1 MFRPGRSVMQ
11 SINANEIIDHARLKA
26 IHWRVI
32 LLSALIIIF
41 DGYDLVIY
49 GVALPKLM
57 KEWQIDT
64 ITAGFLGSVALFGMM
79 FGAIIFGSL
88 SDKLESYGFS
98 RKKLIALCIFL
109 FSGFTLLCGYATNP
123 QSFGIFRFLA
133 GLGLGGVMPNVI
145 ALMTEYAPKKLRAT
159 LVSLM
164 FSGYAVG
171 GMCSAL
177 LGMWLVPQFGWKI
190 MFIIGGLP
198 LLLLPVIWYLLPE
211 SIDYLVRRKKTE
223 QAFQILKQI
232 DSSITY
238 NNQTQISLH
247 HENQA
252 VSKSP
257 VKDLFAEN
265 RGLVT
270 LLFWTSVFMALIL
283 VYALGNWL
291 PKLMVEAG
299 YDLSTSLVF
308 LFALN
313 IGGMLGAIFGGYLA
327 DRFNLAKVL
336 CTLFASGAIAL
347 FLLSY
352 SLPTFVLYICIAVAG
367 AASIGGQILLLAY
380 MSQFYSSNIRATGL
394 GMALGVGRLG
404 AILGPI
410 LCGWLLSLSLPLTYN
425 FIALAIP
432 CMIAVISVSMIH
444 YRLKQKKLK
453 PVVVQA

>member
-1 MFRPGRSVMQ
+1 MPN
-11 SINANEIIDHARLKA
+11 INANEIIDHARLKA

-57 KEWQIDT
+57 QEWQIDT

-88 SDKLESYGFS
+88 SDKFESYGFS
-98 RKKLIALCIFL
+98 RKKLIVLCIIF
-109 FSGFTLLCGYATNP
+109 FSGFTLSCSYATNP

-177 LGMWLVPQFGWKI
+177 LGIWLVPQFGWKI
-190 MFIIGGLP
+190 MFMIGGLP
-198 LLLLPVIWYLLPE
+198 LLLLPLIWYLLPE
-211 SIDYLVRRKKTE
+211 SIDYLVRRKNTE
-223 QAFQILKQI
+223 QAFKILKQI
-232 DSSITY
+232 DNSLTY
-238 NNQTQISLH
+238 NNQMQISLH

-265 RGLVT
+265 RGSVT

-352 SLPTFVLYICIAVAG
+352 SLPTFILYMCIAVAG

-380 MSQFYSSNIRATGL
+380 MSQYYSSNIRATGL
-394 GMALGVGRLG
+394 GDV
-404 AILGPI
+404 
-410 LCGWLLSLSLPLTYN
+410 C
-425 FIALAIP
+425 
-432 CMIAVISVSMIH
+432 
-444 YRLKQKKLK
+444 
-453 PVVVQA
+453 

>member
-1 MFRPGRSVMQ
+1 MNT
-11 SINANEIIDHARLKA
+11 INANEIIDHAKLRP

-32 LLSALIIIF
+32 FLSALIIIF

-57 KEWQIDT
+57 HEWQIDP

-88 SDKLESYGFS
+88 SDKLESFGFS
-98 RKKLIALCIFL
+98 RKKLIALCIIL

-190 MFIIGGLP
+190 MFIIGGVP
-198 LLLLPVIWYLLPE
+198 LLLLPIIWYALPE
-211 SIDYLVRRKKTE
+211 SIDYLVRSRKTE
-223 QAFQILKQI
+223 KAFQILKKI
-232 DSSITY
+232 DDSLYFS
-238 NNQTQISLH
+238 NQTHIVLH
-247 HENQA
+247 QENQS

-257 VKDLFAEN
+257 VKDIFAEN
-265 RGLVT
+265 RGPVT
-270 LLFWTSVFMALIL
+270 ILFWASVFMALIL

-299 YDLSTSLVF
+299 YDLSTSLAF

-313 IGGMLGAIFGGYLA
+313 IGGMFGAIFGGYLA

-336 CTLFASGAIAL
+336 CTLFTSGAIAL
-347 FLLSY
+347 ILLSLN
-352 SLPTFVLYICIAVAG
+352 LPTSILYICIAVAG

-380 MSQFYSSNIRATGL
+380 MSQFYSSNIRTTGL

-410 LCGWLLSLSLPLTYN
+410 LCGWLLSLNLPIIYN
-425 FIALAIP
+425 FFALAIP
-432 CMIAVISVSMIH
+432 CMIAVISVSMIY
-444 YRLKQKKLK
+444 YRLKDKNKVLT
-453 PVVVQA
+453 VVKN

>member
-1 MFRPGRSVMQ
+1 MQ
-11 SINANEIIDHARLKA
+11 SINANEVMDHAPLKA

-57 KEWQIDT
+57 VEWQIDT
-64 ITAGFLGSVALFGMM
+64 ITAGFLGSIALFGMM

-98 RKKLIALCIFL
+98 RKKLIILCICL
-109 FSGFTLLCGYATNP
+109 FSSFTLLCGYASNP
-123 QSFGIFRFLA
+123 QSFGIFRFIA

-177 LGMWLVPQFGWKI
+177 LGMWLVPQYGWKI
-190 MFIIGGLP
+190 MFILGGLP
-198 LLLLPVIWYLLPE
+198 LLLLPMIWLLLPE

-223 QAFQILKQI
+223 QAIHILKQI
-232 DSSITY
+232 DSNVTY
-238 NNQTQISLH
+238 TTQTSISLH
-247 HENQA
+247 QANQTS
-252 VSKSP
+252 SKTP
-257 VKDLFAEN
+257 VKDLFTEN
-265 RGLVT
+265 RGPIT
-270 LLFWTSVFMALIL
+270 LLFWGSVFMALVL

-299 YDLSTSLVF
+299 YDLSTSLFF

-313 IGGMLGAIFGGYLA
+313 IGGMLGAIGGGYFA

-336 CTLFASGAIAL
+336 CTLFMSGAIAL

-352 SLPTFVLYICIAVAG
+352 SLPTFVLYICIAIAG

-410 LCGWLLSLSLPLTYN
+410 LCGWLLSLSLPINYN
-425 FIALAIP
+425 FIALSIP
-432 CMIAVISVSMIH
+432 CIIAVLSVSMIY
-444 YRLKQKKLK
+444 YRLKKKSIK
-453 PVVVQA
+453 AEIVQA

>member
-1 MFRPGRSVMQ
+1 MQ
-11 SINANEIIDHARLKA
+11 SINANEVMDHAPLKA

-57 KEWQIDT
+57 VEWQIDS
-64 ITAGFLGSVALFGMM
+64 ITAGFLGSIALFGMM

-88 SDKLESYGFS
+88 SDKLEAYGFS
-98 RKKLIALCIFL
+98 RKKLIILCVCL
-109 FSGFTLLCGYATNP
+109 FSSFTLLCGYASNP
-123 QSFGIFRFLA
+123 QSFGIFRFIA

-177 LGMWLVPQFGWKI
+177 LGMWLVPQYGWKI
-190 MFIIGGLP
+190 MFILGGLP
-198 LLLLPVIWYLLPE
+198 LLLLPMIWLLLPE

-223 QAFQILKQI
+223 QAIHILKQI
-232 DSSITY
+232 DSNITY
-238 NNQTQISLH
+238 TTQTSISLH
-247 HENQA
+247 QANQTS
-252 VSKSP
+252 SKTP
-257 VKDLFAEN
+257 VKDLFTEN
-265 RGLVT
+265 RGPIT
-270 LLFWTSVFMALIL
+270 LLFWGSVFMALVL

-299 YDLSTSLVF
+299 YDLSTSLFF

-313 IGGMLGAIFGGYLA
+313 IGGMLGAIGGGYFA

-336 CTLFASGAIAL
+336 CTLFMSGAIAL

-352 SLPTFVLYICIAVAG
+352 SLPTFVLYICIAIAG

-394 GMALGVGRLG
+394 GMALGIGRLG

-410 LCGWLLSLSLPLTYN
+410 LCGWLLSLSLPIKYN

-432 CMIAVISVSMIH
+432 CIIAGRI
-444 YRLKQKKLK
+444 QT
-453 PVVVQA
+453 

>member
-1 MFRPGRSVMQ
+1 MPN
-11 SINANEIIDHARLKA
+11 INANEIIDHARLKP

-57 KEWQIDT
+57 QEWQIDT

-98 RKKLIALCIFL
+98 RKKLIVLCIIF
-109 FSGFTLLCGYATNP
+109 FSGFTLSCSYATNP

-177 LGMWLVPQFGWKI
+177 LGIWLVPQFGWKI
-190 MFIIGGLP
+190 MFMMGGLP
-198 LLLLPVIWYLLPE
+198 LLLLPLIWYLLPE
-211 SIDYLVRRKKTE
+211 SIDYLVRRKNTE
-223 QAFQILKQI
+223 EAFKILKQI
-232 DSSITY
+232 DNSLTY
-238 NNQTQISLH
+238 NNQMQISLH
-247 HENQA
+247 NENQA

-265 RGLVT
+265 RGSVT

-352 SLPTFVLYICIAVAG
+352 SLPTFILYMCIAVAG
-367 AASIGGQILLLAY
+367 ADSIGGQILLLAY
-380 MSQFYSSNIRATGL
+380 MSQYYSSNIRATGL

-432 CMIAVISVSMIH
+432 CMIAVISVSMIN
-444 YRLKQKKLK
+444 YYLKQKKSK
-453 PVVVQA
+453 AEIVQAQ

>member
-1 MFRPGRSVMQ
+1 MQ
-11 SINANEIIDHARLKA
+11 SINANEIIDQARLKV

-79 FGAIIFGSL
+79 FGAIVFGSL

-98 RKKLIALCIFL
+98 RKKLIALCIIF
-109 FSGFTLLCGYATNP
+109 FSGFTLLCGYAADP

-232 DSSITY
+232 DSNITY

-247 HENQA
+247 HENQV

-265 RGLVT
+265 RGPVT

-352 SLPTFVLYICIAVAG
+352 SLPTYVLYICIAVTG
-367 AASIGGQILLLAY
+367 AASIGGQILLLSY

-444 YRLKQKKLK
+444 YRLKQNKSKAI
-453 PVVVQA
+453 VAQA

>member
-1 MFRPGRSVMQ
+1 MPN
-11 SINANEIIDHARLKA
+11 INANEIIDHARLKP

-57 KEWQIDT
+57 QEWQIDT

-98 RKKLIALCIFL
+98 RKKLIVLCIIF
-109 FSGFTLLCGYATNP
+109 FSGFTLSCSYATNP

-177 LGMWLVPQFGWKI
+177 LGIWLVPQFGWKI
-190 MFIIGGLP
+190 MFMMGGLP
-198 LLLLPVIWYLLPE
+198 LLLLPLIWYLLPE
-211 SIDYLVRRKKTE
+211 SIDYLVRRKNTE
-223 QAFQILKQI
+223 EAFKILKQI
-232 DSSITY
+232 DNSLTY
-238 NNQTQISLH
+238 NNQMQISLH
-247 HENQA
+247 NENQA

-265 RGLVT
+265 RGSVT

-352 SLPTFVLYICIAVAG
+352 SLPTFILYMCIAVAG

-380 MSQFYSSNIRATGL
+380 MSQYYSSNIRATGL

-425 FIALAIP
+425 LG
-432 CMIAVISVSMIH
+432 
-444 YRLKQKKLK
+444 L
-453 PVVVQA
+453 

>member
-1 MFRPGRSVMQ
+1 MQ
-11 SINANEIIDHARLKA
+11 SINANEVMDHAPLKA

-57 KEWQIDT
+57 VEWQIDS
-64 ITAGFLGSVALFGMM
+64 ITAGFLGSIALFGMM

-88 SDKLESYGFS
+88 SDKLEAYGFS
-98 RKKLIALCIFL
+98 RKKLIILCVCL
-109 FSGFTLLCGYATNP
+109 FSSFTLLCGYASNP
-123 QSFGIFRFLA
+123 QSFGIFRFIA

-177 LGMWLVPQFGWKI
+177 LGMWLVPQYGWKI
-190 MFIIGGLP
+190 MFILGGLP
-198 LLLLPVIWYLLPE
+198 LLLLPMIWLLLPE

-223 QAFQILKQI
+223 QAIHILKQI
-232 DSSITY
+232 DSNVTY
-238 NNQTQISLH
+238 TTQTSISLH
-247 HENQA
+247 QANQTS
-252 VSKSP
+252 SKTP
-257 VKDLFAEN
+257 VKDLFTEN
-265 RGLVT
+265 RGPIT
-270 LLFWTSVFMALIL
+270 LLFWGSVFMALVL

-299 YDLSTSLVF
+299 YDLSTSLFF

-313 IGGMLGAIFGGYLA
+313 IGGMLGAIGGGYLA

-336 CTLFASGAIAL
+336 CTLFLSGAIAL

-352 SLPTFVLYICIAVAG
+352 SLPTFVLYICIAIAG

-410 LCGWLLSLSLPLTYN
+410 LCGWLLSLSLPINYN
-425 FIALAIP
+425 FIALL
-432 CMIAVISVSMIH
+432 MWF
-444 YRLKQKKLK
+444 
-453 PVVVQA
+453 

>member
-1 MFRPGRSVMQ
+1 MQ
-11 SINANEIIDHARLKA
+11 SVNANEIIDHAQLKS

-57 KEWQIDT
+57 AEWQIDT
-64 ITAGFLGSVALFGMM
+64 ITAGFLGSIALFGMM

-98 RKKLIALCIFL
+98 RKKLIILCICL
-109 FSGFTLLCGYATNP
+109 FSSFTLLCGYASDP
-123 QSFGIFRFLA
+123 QSFGIFRFIA

-171 GMCSAL
+171 GICSAL
-177 LGMWLVPQFGWKI
+177 LGIWLVPQFGWKI
-190 MFIIGGLP
+190 MFILGGLP
-198 LLLLPVIWYLLPE
+198 LLLVPMIWLLLPE
-211 SIDYLVRRKKTE
+211 SIDYLVRRNKNE
-223 QAFQILKQI
+223 QAIKILRQI
-232 DSSITY
+232 DSTVTY
-238 NNQTQISLH
+238 TAQTKISLH
-247 HENQA
+247 HDNQA
-252 VSKSP
+252 SSKTP

-265 RGLVT
+265 RGPVT
-270 LLFWTSVFMALIL
+270 LLFWGSVFMALVL

-308 LFALN
+308 LLALN
-313 IGGMLGAIFGGYLA
+313 IGGMLGAICGGYLA
-327 DRFNLAKVL
+327 DRFKLAKVL
-336 CTLFASGAIAL
+336 CSLFLSGAIAL
-347 FLLSY
+347 ILLSY
-352 SLPTFVLYICIAVAG
+352 NLPTVILYFCIAVAG

-410 LCGWLLSLSLPLTYN
+410 LCGWLLSLSLPINYN

-432 CMIAVISVSMIH
+432 CMIAVVSVSMIH
-444 YRLKQKKLK
+444 FRLKKTRLEAKG
-453 PVVVQA
+453 AHI

>member
-1 MFRPGRSVMQ
+1 MPN
-11 SINANEIIDHARLKA
+11 INANEIIDHARLKP

-57 KEWQIDT
+57 QEWQIDT

-98 RKKLIALCIFL
+98 RKKLIVLCIIF
-109 FSGFTLLCGYATNP
+109 FSGFTLSCSYATNP

-177 LGMWLVPQFGWKI
+177 LGIWLVPQFGWKI
-190 MFIIGGLP
+190 MFMMGGLP
-198 LLLLPVIWYLLPE
+198 LLLLPLIWYLLPE
-211 SIDYLVRRKKTE
+211 SIDYLVRRKNTE
-223 QAFQILKQI
+223 EAFKILKQI
-232 DSSITY
+232 DNSLTY
-238 NNQTQISLH
+238 NNQMQISLH
-247 HENQA
+247 NENQA

-265 RGLVT
+265 RGSVT

-352 SLPTFVLYICIAVAG
+352 SLPTFILYMCIAVAG

-380 MSQFYSSNIRATGL
+380 MSQYYSSNIRATGL

-432 CMIAVISVSMIH
+432 CMIAVISVSMIN
-444 YRLKQKKLK
+444 YYLKQKKIK
-453 PVVVQA
+453 S

>member
-1 MFRPGRSVMQ
+1 MQ
-11 SINANEIIDHARLKA
+11 NINANEVIDYAPLKA

-57 KEWQIDT
+57 VEWQIDT
-64 ITAGFLGSVALFGMM
+64 ITAGFLGSIALFGMM

-98 RKKLIALCIFL
+98 RKKLIILCICL
-109 FSGFTLLCGYATNP
+109 FSSFTLLCGYASNP
-123 QSFGIFRFLA
+123 QSFGIFRFIA

-177 LGMWLVPQFGWKI
+177 LGMWLVPQYGWKI
-190 MFIIGGLP
+190 MFVLGGLP
-198 LLLLPVIWYLLPE
+198 LLLIPMIWLLLPE
-211 SIDYLVRRKKTE
+211 SIDYLVRRKKNE
-223 QAFQILKQI
+223 KAFQVLRQI
-232 DSSITY
+232 DSSLTY
-238 NNQTQISLH
+238 NAQTQISLH
-247 HENQA
+247 HENQTT
-252 VSKSP
+252 SKTP
-257 VKDLFAEN
+257 VKDLFSEN
-265 RGLVT
+265 RGPIT
-270 LLFWTSVFMALIL
+270 LLFWGSVFMALVL

-308 LFALN
+308 LLALN
-313 IGGMLGAIFGGYLA
+313 IGGMLGAIGGGYLA

-336 CTLFASGAIAL
+336 CTLFLSGAIAL

-352 SLPTFVLYICIAVAG
+352 SLPTFVLYICIAIAG

-410 LCGWLLSLSLPLTYN
+410 LCGWLLSLSLPINYN
-425 FIALAIP
+425 FIALSIP
-432 CMIAVISVSMIH
+432 CIIAVLSVSMIY
-444 YRLKQKKLK
+444 YRLKKKSIK
-453 PVVVQA
+453 AEIVQA

>member
-1 MFRPGRSVMQ
+1 MQ
-11 SINANEIIDHARLKA
+11 SINANEVMDHAPLKA

-57 KEWQIDT
+57 VEWQIDS
-64 ITAGFLGSVALFGMM
+64 ITAGFLGSIALFGMM

-88 SDKLESYGFS
+88 SDKLEAYGFS
-98 RKKLIALCIFL
+98 RKKLIILCVCL
-109 FSGFTLLCGYATNP
+109 FSSFTLLCGYASNP
-123 QSFGIFRFLA
+123 QSFGIFRFIA

-177 LGMWLVPQFGWKI
+177 LGMWLVPQYGWKI
-190 MFIIGGLP
+190 MFILGGLP
-198 LLLLPVIWYLLPE
+198 LLLLPMIWLLLPE
-211 SIDYLVRRKKTE
+211 SIDYLVRRKKNE
-223 QAFQILKQI
+223 KAFQVLRQI
-232 DSSITY
+232 DSSLTY
-238 NNQTQISLH
+238 NAQTQISLH
-247 HENQA
+247 HENQTT
-252 VSKSP
+252 SKTP
-257 VKDLFAEN
+257 VKDLFSEN
-265 RGLVT
+265 RGPIT
-270 LLFWTSVFMALIL
+270 LLFWGSVFMALVL

-308 LFALN
+308 LLALN
-313 IGGMLGAIFGGYLA
+313 IGGMLGAIGGGYLA

-336 CTLFASGAIAL
+336 CTLFLSGAIAL

-352 SLPTFVLYICIAVAG
+352 SLPTFVLYICIAIAG

-410 LCGWLLSLSLPLTYN
+410 LCGWLLSLSLPINYN
-425 FIALAIP
+425 FIALSIP
-432 CMIAVISVSMIH
+432 CIIVVLSVSMIY
-444 YRLKQKKLK
+444 YRLKKKSIK
-453 PVVVQA
+453 AEIVQA

>member
-1 MFRPGRSVMQ
+1 MNT
-11 SINANEIIDHARLKA
+11 INANEIIDHAKLRP

-32 LLSALIIIF
+32 FLSALIIIF

-57 KEWQIDT
+57 HEWQIDP

-88 SDKLESYGFS
+88 SDKLESFGFS
-98 RKKLIALCIFL
+98 RKRLIALCIIL

-190 MFIIGGLP
+190 MFIIGGVP
-198 LLLLPVIWYLLPE
+198 LLLLPIIWYALPE
-211 SIDYLVRRKKTE
+211 SIDYLVRSQRTE
-223 QAFQILKQI
+223 KAFQILKKI
-232 DSSITY
+232 DDSLCFS
-238 NNQTQISLH
+238 NQPHIVLNQ
-247 HENQA
+247 ENQSI
-252 VSKSP
+252 SKSP
-257 VKDLFAEN
+257 VKDIFAEN
-265 RGLVT
+265 RGPVT
-270 LLFWTSVFMALIL
+270 LLFWISVFMALIL

-299 YDLSTSLVF
+299 YDLSTSLAF

-313 IGGMLGAIFGGYLA
+313 IGGMFGAIFGGYLA

-336 CTLFASGAIAL
+336 CTLFTSGAVAL
-347 FLLSY
+347 ILLSLN
-352 SLPTFVLYICIAVAG
+352 LPTSILYICIAVAG

-380 MSQFYSSNIRATGL
+380 MSQFYSSNIRTTGL

-410 LCGWLLSLSLPLTYN
+410 LCGWLLSLNLPIMYN
-425 FIALAIP
+425 FFALAIP
-432 CMIAVISVSMIH
+432 CMIAVISVSMIY
-444 YRLKQKKLK
+444 YRLKDKNKVLT
-453 PVVVQA
+453 VVKN

>member
-1 MFRPGRSVMQ
+1 MQ
-11 SINANEIIDHARLKA
+11 NINANEVIDHAQLKA

-57 KEWQIDT
+57 VEWQIDT
-64 ITAGFLGSVALFGMM
+64 ITAGFLGSIALFGMM

-98 RKKLIALCIFL
+98 RKKLIILCICL
-109 FSGFTLLCGYATNP
+109 FSSFTFLCGYASNP

-190 MFIIGGLP
+190 MFLLGGVP
-198 LLLLPVIWYLLPE
+198 LLLVPIIWLLLPE

-223 QAFQILKQI
+223 KAFQVLKQI
-232 DSSITY
+232 DSSLTF
-238 NNQTQISLH
+238 NAQTQISLH
-247 HENQA
+247 HENQTT
-252 VSKSP
+252 SKTP
-257 VKDLFAEN
+257 VKDLFSEG
-265 RGLVT
+265 RGPIT
-270 LLFWTSVFMALIL
+270 LLFWGSVFMALVL

-308 LFALN
+308 LLALN
-313 IGGMLGAIFGGYLA
+313 IGGMLGAIGGGYLA

-336 CTLFASGAIAL
+336 CTLFFSGAIAL

-352 SLPTFVLYICIAVAG
+352 NLPTFILYICIAIAG

-410 LCGWLLSLSLPLTYN
+410 LCGWLLSLSLPINYN
-425 FIALAIP
+425 FIALSIP
-432 CMIAVISVSMIH
+432 CIIAVMSVSMIY
-444 YRLKQKKLK
+444 YRLKKKSIK
-453 PVVVQA
+453 AEIVQA

>member
-1 MFRPGRSVMQ
+1 MQ
-11 SINANEIIDHARLKA
+11 SINANEVMDHAPLKA

-57 KEWQIDT
+57 VEWQIDS
-64 ITAGFLGSVALFGMM
+64 ITAGFLGSIALFGMM

-88 SDKLESYGFS
+88 SDKLEAYGFS
-98 RKKLIALCIFL
+98 RKKLIILCVCL
-109 FSGFTLLCGYATNP
+109 FSSFTLLCGYASNP
-123 QSFGIFRFLA
+123 QSFGIFRFIA

-177 LGMWLVPQFGWKI
+177 LGMWLVPQYGWKI
-190 MFIIGGLP
+190 MFILGGLP
-198 LLLLPVIWYLLPE
+198 LLLLPMIWLLLPE

-223 QAFQILKQI
+223 QAIHILKQI
-232 DSSITY
+232 DSNVTY
-238 NNQTQISLH
+238 TTQTSISLH
-247 HENQA
+247 QANQTS
-252 VSKSP
+252 SKTP
-257 VKDLFAEN
+257 VKDLFTEN
-265 RGLVT
+265 RGPIT
-270 LLFWTSVFMALIL
+270 LLFWGSVFMALVL

-299 YDLSTSLVF
+299 YDLSTSLFF

-313 IGGMLGAIFGGYLA
+313 IGGMLGAIGGGYLA

-336 CTLFASGAIAL
+336 CTLFLSGAIAL

-352 SLPTFVLYICIAVAG
+352 SLPTFVLYICIAIAG

-410 LCGWLLSLSLPLTYN
+410 LCGWLLSLSLPINYN
-425 FIALAIP
+425 FIALSIP
-432 CMIAVISVSMIH
+432 CIIAVLSVSMIY
-444 YRLKQKKLK
+444 YRLKKKSIK
-453 PVVVQA
+453 AEIVQA

>member
-1 MFRPGRSVMQ
+1 MQ
-11 SINANEIIDHARLKA
+11 NINANEVIDHAPLKA

-57 KEWQIDT
+57 VEWQIDT
-64 ITAGFLGSVALFGMM
+64 ITAGFLGSIALFGMM

-98 RKKLIALCIFL
+98 RKKLIILCICL
-109 FSGFTLLCGYATNP
+109 FSSFTLLCGYASNP
-123 QSFGIFRFLA
+123 QSFGIFRFIA

-177 LGMWLVPQFGWKI
+177 LGMWLVPQYGWKI
-190 MFIIGGLP
+190 MFVLGGLP
-198 LLLLPVIWYLLPE
+198 LLLIPMIWLLLPE
-211 SIDYLVRRKKTE
+211 SIDYLVRRKKNE
-223 QAFQILKQI
+223 KAFQVLRQI
-232 DSSITY
+232 DSSLTY
-238 NNQTQISLH
+238 NAQTQISLH
-247 HENQA
+247 HENQTT
-252 VSKSP
+252 SKTP
-257 VKDLFAEN
+257 VKDLFSEN
-265 RGLVT
+265 RGPIT
-270 LLFWTSVFMALIL
+270 LLFWGSVFMALVL

-308 LFALN
+308 LLALN
-313 IGGMLGAIFGGYLA
+313 IGGMLGAIGGGYLA

-336 CTLFASGAIAL
+336 CTLFLSGAIAL

-352 SLPTFVLYICIAVAG
+352 SLPTFVLYICIAIAG

-410 LCGWLLSLSLPLTYN
+410 LCGWLLSLSLPSIIIL
-425 FIALAIP
+425 
-432 CMIAVISVSMIH
+432 
-444 YRLKQKKLK
+444 
-453 PVVVQA
+453 

>member
-1 MFRPGRSVMQ
+1 MQ
-11 SINANEIIDHARLKA
+11 NINANEVIDHAQLKA
-26 IHWRVI
+26 IHWRVS

-57 KEWQIDT
+57 VEWQIDT
-64 ITAGFLGSVALFGMM
+64 ITAGFLGSIALFGMM

-88 SDKLESYGFS
+88 SDKLETYGFS
-98 RKKLIALCIFL
+98 RKKLIILCICL
-109 FSGFTLLCGYATNP
+109 FSSFTFLCGYASNP

-190 MFIIGGLP
+190 MFLLGGVP
-198 LLLLPVIWYLLPE
+198 LLLIPMIWLLLPE
-211 SIDYLVRRKKTE
+211 SIDYLVRRKKNE
-223 QAFQILKQI
+223 KAFQVLKQI
-232 DSSITY
+232 DSSLTY
-238 NNQTQISLH
+238 NAQTQISLH
-247 HENQA
+247 HENQTT
-252 VSKSP
+252 SKTP
-257 VKDLFAEN
+257 VKDLFSEG
-265 RGLVT
+265 RGPIT
-270 LLFWTSVFMALIL
+270 LLFWGSVFMALVL

-308 LFALN
+308 LLALN
-313 IGGMLGAIFGGYLA
+313 IGGMLGAIGGGYLA

-336 CTLFASGAIAL
+336 CTLFFSGAIAL

-352 SLPTFVLYICIAVAG
+352 SLPTFVLYICIAIAG

-410 LCGWLLSLSLPLTYN
+410 LCGWLLSLSLPINYN
-425 FIALAIP
+425 FIALSIP
-432 CMIAVISVSMIH
+432 CIIAVLSVSMIY
-444 YRLKQKKLK
+444 YRLKKKSIK
-453 PVVVQA
+453 AEIVQA

>member
-1 MFRPGRSVMQ
+1 MPN
-11 SINANEIIDHARLKA
+11 INANEIIDHARLKP

-57 KEWQIDT
+57 QEWQIDT

-98 RKKLIALCIFL
+98 RKKLIVLCIIF
-109 FSGFTLLCGYATNP
+109 FSGFTLSCSYATNP

-177 LGMWLVPQFGWKI
+177 LGIWLVPQFGWKI
-190 MFIIGGLP
+190 MFMMGGLP
-198 LLLLPVIWYLLPE
+198 LLLLPLIWYLLPE
-211 SIDYLVRRKKTE
+211 SIDYLVRRKNTE
-223 QAFQILKQI
+223 EAFKILKQI
-232 DSSITY
+232 DNSLTY
-238 NNQTQISLH
+238 NNQMQISLH
-247 HENQA
+247 NENQA

-265 RGLVT
+265 RGSVT

-352 SLPTFVLYICIAVAG
+352 SLPTFILYMCIAVAG

-380 MSQFYSSNIRATGL
+380 MSQYYSSNIRATGL

-425 FIALAIP
+425 FIGW
-432 CMIAVISVSMIH
+432 CF
-444 YRLKQKKLK
+444 KKYADIK
-453 PVVVQA
+453 

>member
-1 MFRPGRSVMQ
+1 MQ
-11 SINANEIIDHARLKA
+11 HINANDVIDHAKLKA
-26 IHWRVI
+26 VHWRVI

-57 KEWQIDT
+57 LEWKIDA
-64 ITAGFLGSVALFGMM
+64 ITAGFLGSLALFGMM

-88 SDKLESYGFS
+88 SDKLEAYGFS
-98 RKKLIALCIFL
+98 RKKIIVLCILL

-123 QSFGIFRFLA
+123 QNFGILRFIA

-145 ALMTEYAPKKLRAT
+145 AIMTEYAPKRLRAT

-177 LGMWLVPQFGWKI
+177 LGIWLVPQFGWNI
-190 MFIIGGLP
+190 MFILGGAP
-198 LLLLPVIWYLLPE
+198 LLLLPLIWYLLPE
-211 SIDYLVRRKKTE
+211 SIDYLVRQNKVDH
-223 QAFQILKQI
+223 AFHILKQI
-232 DSSITY
+232 DNTLIYTE
-238 NNQTQISLH
+238 QTQIHLH
-247 HENQA
+247 HDNQT
-252 VSKSP
+252 SSSTP
-257 VKDLFAEN
+257 IKDLFLEN
-265 RGLVT
+265 RGPIT
-270 LLFWTSVFMALIL
+270 LLFWSSVFMALIL

-308 LFALN
+308 LFVLN
-313 IGGMLGAIFGGYLA
+313 IGGMLGAIFGGFFA
-327 DRFNLAKVL
+327 DRFNLARVILVL
-336 CTLFASGAIAL
+336 FGAGAL
-347 FLLSY
+347 ALLLLSY
-352 SLPTFVLYICIAVAG
+352 NLPTSILYLCIAITG

-380 MSQFYSSNIRATGL
+380 MSQYYSSNIRATGL

-410 LCGWLLSLSLPLTYN
+410 LCGWLLSLSLPIAYN

-432 CMIAVISVSMIH
+432 CMIAMISVSIIH
-444 YRLKQKKLK
+444 LRLKKTHLK
-453 PVVVQA
+453 APIAQA

>member
-1 MFRPGRSVMQ
+1 MQ
-11 SINANEIIDHARLKA
+11 SINANEVMDHAPLKA

-57 KEWQIDT
+57 VEWQIDS
-64 ITAGFLGSVALFGMM
+64 ITAGFLGSIALFGMM

-88 SDKLESYGFS
+88 SDKLEAYGFS
-98 RKKLIALCIFL
+98 RKKLIILCVCL
-109 FSGFTLLCGYATNP
+109 FSSFTLLCGYASNP
-123 QSFGIFRFLA
+123 KSFGIFRFIA

-177 LGMWLVPQFGWKI
+177 LGMWLVPQYGWKI
-190 MFIIGGLP
+190 MFILGGLP
-198 LLLLPVIWYLLPE
+198 LLLLPMIWLLLPE

-223 QAFQILKQI
+223 QAIHILKQI
-232 DSSITY
+232 DSNVTY
-238 NNQTQISLH
+238 TTQTSISLH
-247 HENQA
+247 QANQTS
-252 VSKSP
+252 SKTP
-257 VKDLFAEN
+257 VKDLFTEN
-265 RGLVT
+265 RGPIT
-270 LLFWTSVFMALIL
+270 LLFWGSVFMALVL

-299 YDLSTSLVF
+299 YDLSTSLFF

-313 IGGMLGAIFGGYLA
+313 IGGMLGAIGGGYLA

-336 CTLFASGAIAL
+336 CTLFLSGAIAL

-352 SLPTFVLYICIAVAG
+352 SLPTFVLYICIAIAG

-410 LCGWLLSLSLPLTYN
+410 LCGWLLSLSLPINYN
-425 FIALAIP
+425 FIALSIP
-432 CMIAVISVSMIH
+432 CIIAVLSVSMIY
-444 YRLKQKKLK
+444 YRLKKKSIK
-453 PVVVQA
+453 AEIVQA

>member
-1 MFRPGRSVMQ
+1 MQ
-11 SINANEIIDHARLKA
+11 KVNANEVIDHASLKG

-32 LLSALIIIF
+32 LISALIIIF

-57 KEWQIDT
+57 VEWQIT
-64 ITAGFLGSVALFGMM
+64 PITAGFLGSVALFGMM
-79 FGAIIFGSL
+79 FGAIIFGSM

-98 RKKLIALCIFL
+98 RKKLIAICIVL
-109 FSGFTLLCGYATNP
+109 FSSFTVLCGYAKDP
-123 QSFGIFRFLA
+123 QTFAIFRFIA

-145 ALMTEYAPKKLRAT
+145 AMMTEYAPKKLRST

-171 GMCSAL
+171 GICSAL
-177 LGMWLVPQFGWKI
+177 LGMWLVPQYGWQI
-190 MFIIGGLP
+190 MFMLAGIPIILLP
-198 LLLLPVIWYLLPE
+198 LLWILLPE
-211 SIDYLVRRKKTE
+211 SIDYLVRQGKTD
-223 QAFQILKQI
+223 QAVVILKQI
-232 DSSITY
+232 DPTTHYDTDTKIVLHDI
-238 NNQTQISLH
+238 NQDT
-247 HENQA
+247 
-252 VSKSP
+252 SKSP
-257 VKDLFAEN
+257 IKDLFKEN
-265 RGLVT
+265 RGPIT
-270 LLFWTSVFMALIL
+270 LLFWSSVFMALVL

-308 LFALN
+308 LLALN
-313 IGGMLGAIFGGYLA
+313 VGGMVGSIGGGYLA

-336 CTLFASGAIAL
+336 CSLFFSGAVAL

-352 SLPTFVLYICIAVAG
+352 SLPMIVLYLCIAIAG

-410 LCGWLLSLSLPLTYN
+410 LCGWLLSLSLPINYN

-432 CMIAVISVSMIH
+432 CMIAIVSVSMIH
-444 YRLKQKKLK
+444 FSLKKNSTDVELVK
-453 PVVVQA
+453 A